1 MDYPCVVE
9 LNSGECIT
17 LLSEKDIPGIVGAK
31 LSHEMSNLIK
41 ECLTY
46 ATREEIYA
54 REKLNTD
61 LDLYEDEIS
70 QLESD
75 KMEALDI
82 TTEMLNY
89 LNDTK
94 KVDKQ
99 KLIAWV
105 QSLYA
110 FLL

>member
-1 MDYPCVVE
+1 MEYPCVVE

-17 LLSEKDIPGIVGAK
+17 LLSEKDIPGIVEEK
-31 LSHEMSNLIK
+31 LSHELSNIIK

-54 REKLNTD
+54 REKLKTD
-61 LDLYEDEIS
+61 LDVYEDEIY
-70 QLESD
+70 QLETD
-75 KMEALDI
+75 KMEALNL
-82 TTEMLNY
+82 TTEIIEY
-89 LNDTK
+89 LNDNK
-94 KVDKQ
+94 RVDKQ
-99 KLIAWV
+99 KLIAMV

>member
-1 MDYPCVVE
+1 MEYPRVVE
-9 LNSGECIT
+9 LNSGERVI
-17 LLSEKDIPGIVGAK
+17 LLSENDIPGIVEEK
-31 LSHEMSNLIK
+31 LSYEMSNLIK

-54 REKLNTD
+54 REKLKTD
-61 LDLYEDEIS
+61 LDVYEDEIS
-70 QLESD
+70 QIESD

-94 KVDKQ
+94 KIDKQ